1 MTEELY
7 EYKSARSGGKT
18 SLKIE
23 SDYDYKKGMVRDLA
37 NIKVVGERGV
47 GRIIKLIIEA
57 SKWALTHPSSGAVE
71 VVQYV
76 CGYRVK

>member
-1 MTEELY
+1 MTEELH

-18 SLKIE
+18 SLRIE

-37 NIKVVGERGV
+37 NIKVAGE
-47 GRIIKLIIEA
+47 IIKLIIEA
-57 SKWALTHPSSGAVE
+57 LKWTLTQPSSGAVE

-76 CGYRVK
+76 CDYRVK

>member
-1 MTEELY
+1 MTEELH

-18 SLKIE
+18 SLRIE

-37 NIKVVGERGV
+37 NIKVAGEMGV
-47 GRIIKLIIEA
+47 GKIIKLIIEA
-57 SKWALTHPSSGAVE
+57 SKWTLTQPSSGAVE

-76 CGYRVK
+76 YDYRVK

>member
-1 MTEELY
+1 MTEELH
-7 EYKSARSGGKT
+7 EYKIARSGGKT

-37 NIKVVGERGV
+37 NIKVAGEMGVGE
-47 GRIIKLIIEA
+47 IIKLIIEA
-57 SKWALTHPSSGAVE
+57 SKWTLTQPSSGTVE

-76 CGYRVK
+76 CDYRVK